1 MQSHIVTKL
10 FDISLIYKELQFHV
24 EQYLN
29 NDKIKYIDFYLIFVQ
44 EFKEPREP
52 TILIISRNLIRN

>member
-29 NDKIKYIDFYLIFVQ
+29 NDKIKYIDFLTFVQ
-44 EFKEPREP
+44 EFKEPMEP
-52 TILIISRNLIRN
+52 TILIISRNIIRN

>member
-29 NDKIKYIDFYLIFVQ
+29 NDKIKYIDFFIFVQ

-52 TILIISRNLIRN
+52 NILIIS